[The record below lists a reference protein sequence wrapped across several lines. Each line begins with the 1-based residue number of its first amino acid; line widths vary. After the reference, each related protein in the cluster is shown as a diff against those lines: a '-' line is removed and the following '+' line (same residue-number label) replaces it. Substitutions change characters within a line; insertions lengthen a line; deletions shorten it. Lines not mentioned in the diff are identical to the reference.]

1 MRAGVFSFVGF
12 LSVFICVHL
21 WFRLFRRES
30 TAPRC
35 GLAARAKMAASAR
48 NDYAPDFCLTAK
60 TWHPIA
66 LVDAVAEL
74 KIAALALGID
84 IV

>member
-1 MRAGVFSFVGF
+1 M
-12 LSVFICVHL
+12 FICVHP
-21 WFRLFRRES
+21 WFQILQRTLV
-30 TAPRC
+30 APRC

-48 NDYAPDFCLTAK
+48 HDHAPDFCLAAK

-66 LVDAVAEL
+66 LVDAMAEL